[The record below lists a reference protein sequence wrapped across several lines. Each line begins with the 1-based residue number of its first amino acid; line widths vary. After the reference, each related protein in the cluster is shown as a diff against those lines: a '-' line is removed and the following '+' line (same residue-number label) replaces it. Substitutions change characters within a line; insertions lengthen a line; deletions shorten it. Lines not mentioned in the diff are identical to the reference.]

1 MPLVII
7 LSIHWDYNQVN
18 SLLRL
23 SAKDYEHGGSNFMDF
38 CTLYKPC
45 KRKSCAWA
53 LRDLS
58 WSPVCS
64 TARFHPVFLS
74 YLTGDKW

>member
-23 SAKDYEHGGSNFMDF
+23 SSKDYEHGGSNFMDF
-38 CTLYKPC
+38 VHYTNLAKE
-45 KRKSCAWA
+45 KAVRGRS
-53 LRDLS
+53 
-58 WSPVCS
+58 
-64 TARFHPVFLS
+64 
-74 YLTGDKW
+74 GI